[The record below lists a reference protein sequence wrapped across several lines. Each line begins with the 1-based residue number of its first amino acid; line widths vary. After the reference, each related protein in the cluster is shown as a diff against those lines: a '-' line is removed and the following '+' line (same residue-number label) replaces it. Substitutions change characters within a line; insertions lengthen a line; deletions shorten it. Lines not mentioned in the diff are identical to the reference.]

1 MVTQDF
7 PPLRGGIHTYARE
20 LARRLARR
28 HALTVV
34 APTMDGDVAFDRTA
48 TYQTVRVPGRGDLV
62 SLNSLPVVLRG
73 RWDVAEHSFRPPY
86 FHRNAAS
93 EFIGIVSMPGGKGS
107 KGFVPGCAFFTPN
120 LTGHGVASSAVAH
133 QYAMSDEEAARPL
146 RGSDESLWVMFESIL
161 TLRVMPWMLGAEHED
176 RDFRS
181 LFTATPVPYAGPDEG
196 SA

>member
-1 MVTQDF
+1 M
-7 PPLRGGIHTYARE
+7 
-20 LARRLARR
+20 
-28 HALTVV
+28 LTV
-34 APTMDGDVAFDRTA
+34 PFDDDGNNLADF
-48 TYQTVRVPGRGDLV
+48 
-62 SLNSLPVVLRG
+62 VVFRG

-93 EFIGIVSMPGGKGS
+93 EFNGIVSMPGGKGS

-120 LTGHGVASSAVAH
+120 LTGHGVAASAVAH
-133 QYAMSDEEAARPL
+133 HYAMSDDAADRPV

-161 TLRVMPWMLGAEHED
+161 TLRVMPWMLGAAHED

-181 LFTATPVPYAGPDEG
+181 LFAATPVPYEGPDEG